1 MQELRMSSWVIKDTL
16 GVMRE
21 RGGALGVFGV
31 RKPRG
36 GVYFKKHDA
45 VSLSEMYSKELPS
58 GEDPAEFGSHTLE
71 MCANW
76 YISVVFARRLSTLG
90 LGVEKPSS

>member
-45 VSLSEMYSKELPS
+45 VSLSEMYSKELPRIQLS
-58 GEDPAEFGSHTLE
+58 LE
-71 MCANW
+71 AIHLKCVPIG
-76 YISVVFARRLSTLG
+76 ISLWFSPG
-90 LGVEKPSS
+90 D